1 MKQSNVE
8 EKKDSEQIDTSK
20 KDEEPQN
27 EGKILIKRNLRQYD
41 PAPEIEWWDAAFLP
55 PDNSYGD
62 EIKKF
67 PYPEIS
73 EKDIHI
79 GMITNYIQHPKKL
92 KNEYIENIN
101 KMVVP
106 IHLTEKEK
114 KRLRRI
120 KRVDKEKDK

>member
-1 MKQSNVE
+1 
-8 EKKDSEQIDTSK
+8 
-20 KDEEPQN
+20 
-27 EGKILIKRNLRQYD
+27 LRQYD
-41 PAPEIEWWDAAFLP
+41 PAPEVEWWDAAFLP

-67 PYPEIS
+67 PHSEIS

-79 GMITNYIQHPKKL
+79 EMITNYIQHPKKL

-114 KRLRRI
+114 KRLRRM